1 MRREISYK
9 IRLQRNLLVVVL
21 ALSIISNAMLS
32 YVICTQNQKT
42 IIIPSIAAEYEIS
55 DNYVSNNYLKNLTIE
70 INNLLFSLNNEN
82 VDNISSSLLKLVA
95 PEASE
100 KFKGSLAILT
110 EDIKRRNIRNY
121 FTDIVNY
128 KVDNNKLVVEVS
140 GYLESFIE
148 DQRIS
153 REYKSYRYFFQ
164 NKSGLVKLISFT
176 EVKDA
181 DN

>member
-1 MRREISYK
+1 MHK
-9 IRLQRNLLVVVL
+9 LRLQRNILLL
-21 ALSIISNAMLS
+21 AFALSLISNLILSFIIS
-32 YVICTQNQKT
+32 TQDQKT
-42 IIIPSIAAEYEIS
+42 ILIPTIAAEYEIS

-82 VDNISSSLLKLVA
+82 IESIGSSLLKLVA
-95 PEASE
+95 PEASD
-100 KFKGSLAILT
+100 KFKASLDILT
-110 EDIKRRNIRNY
+110 EDIKRRNLRNY
-121 FTDIVNY
+121 LTDIVSY

-153 REYKSYRYFFQ
+153 REYKTYRYFFH

-176 EVKDA
+176 EVKDES
-181 DN
+181 N